1 MDRSYSVEGAYTF
14 GDLALNPVS
23 REVSCGTRRIVVK
36 ATSFKI
42 LTLLIRHADQIVSR
56 QSIFSDVW
64 GYGFDPGTKV
74 LEVQLSYLR
83 RTLTALES
91 VVQIKTH
98 RGRGLRIQVLRSN
111 SILADAL
118 VAAFEYDG
126 GDQCPLPS

>member
-23 REVSCGTRRIVVK
+23 REASCGTRRIVVK

-42 LTLLIRHADQIVSR
+42 LTLLILHADQIVSR

-74 LEVQLSYLR
+74 LEVQLSYFR

-98 RGRGLRIQVLRSN
+98 RGRGLRIEVLRSN

-118 VAAFEYDG
+118 VAAVEYDG
-126 GDQCPLPS
+126 RDQSPLPS